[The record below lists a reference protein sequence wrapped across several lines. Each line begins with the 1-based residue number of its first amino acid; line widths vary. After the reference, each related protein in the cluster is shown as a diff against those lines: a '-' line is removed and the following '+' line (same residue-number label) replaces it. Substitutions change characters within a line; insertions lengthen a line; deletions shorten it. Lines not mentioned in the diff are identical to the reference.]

1 MPTTNKPF
9 FTAHTMQMPEG
20 DWQLLISVRGL
31 VSEEMA
37 LVAFETIMP
46 TSDDSQLSEE
56 QADEDSLLFNPYT
69 SSRYVH

>member
-69 SSRYVH
+69 PSRYVH